1 MIEPPVLAFY
11 PEPPAALP
19 ADTFPVRHRAWWEAC
34 DKILRDNQLVMSRWQ
49 TSVSAEINA
58 ASTAAQN
65 ARAKAEEAVA
75 VAGTRAADAQIA
87 AAQALN
93 APPAPPSDAQL
104 LKEFMHT
111 YIAAGVADSLVLG
124 LAKARLAEYKA
135 AIRPIPSAPI

>member
-11 PEPPAALP
+11 PEPPPALP

-58 ASTAAQN
+58 ASTQAQN
-65 ARAKAEEAVA
+65 ARASAEQAVA
-75 VAGTRAADAQIA
+75 LAGTRAAEAQIA
-87 AAQALN
+87 AAAALN
-93 APPAPPSDAQL
+93 APPPPPSDAQL

-111 YIAAGVADSLVLG
+111 YIAAGVADSAVLN
-124 LAKARLAEYKA
+124 LAKARLAEYKSA
-135 AIRPIPSAPI
+135 TAVIPSAPL